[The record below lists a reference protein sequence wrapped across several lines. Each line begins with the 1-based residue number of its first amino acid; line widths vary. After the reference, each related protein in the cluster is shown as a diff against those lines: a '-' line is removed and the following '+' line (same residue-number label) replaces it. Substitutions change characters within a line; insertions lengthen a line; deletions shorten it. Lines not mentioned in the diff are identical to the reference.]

1 MKLSQRI
8 STVTPSATIAI
19 TTKAKQMQA
28 DGIDVVSFG
37 AGEPDFDTPQ
47 FIKDAAKAALD
58 EGDTKYNP
66 RQGAAVQR
74 AIAEKLRRENNLS
87 FEADQIIVTFG
98 GKHAIYDLCQVL
110 VDPGDRVLIP
120 APCWVSYP
128 EMVRLAGGEP
138 VLLPSTV
145 GEFKVTPQQILDAA
159 PGAKVL
165 ILNSPSN
172 PTGVTYTPQELAAIA
187 RAVARTDL
195 IVLSDEIYEKLVY
208 GDMEFAS
215 FLNVAPAGSDLAQRT
230 VLINGLSK
238 TYSMTGWRL
247 GWAAGPTDV
256 ISAMARLMSHETT
269 NPVSFAQAAALA
281 AYTDPAAPETVEAM
295 RIEFEKRGRHMADR
309 LNAIEGVT
317 CAEPTGAFYCFPD
330 VSSHYGRTFG
340 AVDVTDSLSFARA
353 ALDEAR
359 VALVP
364 GAPFGEDRC
373 VRLSFAT
380 SMAQIDEGLDRLEKL
395 LAAT

>member
-8 STVTPSATIAI
+8 STVPPSATIAI
-19 TTKAKQMQA
+19 TTQAKQMRA
-28 DGIDVVSFG
+28 EGIDVVSFG

-58 EGDTKYNP
+58 QGDTKYNP
-66 RQGAAVQR
+66 RHAPAVR
-74 AIAEKLRRENNLS
+74 SAIAEKLQRDNNLS
-87 FEADQIIVTFG
+87 FEPDQIVVTFG
-98 GKHAIYDLCQVL
+98 GKHALYNLCQVL

-128 EMVRLAGGEP
+128 EMVHLAGGEA

-145 GEFKVTPQQILDAA
+145 GEFKITPEQILQAA
-159 PGAKVL
+159 PGAKLL

-172 PTGVTYTPQELAAIA
+172 PTGVTYTPHELGEIAA
-187 RAVARTDL
+187 AVAQTDL

-215 FLNVAPAGSDLAQRT
+215 FLNVAPAGSDLAERT
-230 VLINGLSK
+230 ILVNGLSK

-256 ISAMARLMSHETT
+256 IAAMGRLMSHQTT
-269 NPVSFAQAAALA
+269 NPVSFALAAALA
-281 AYTDPAAPETVEAM
+281 AYTDPAGGETIEAM
-295 RIEFEKRGRHMADR
+295 RIEFEKRARRMAER
-309 LNAIEGVT
+309 LNAIDGVT
-317 CAEPTGAFYCFPD
+317 CVEPTGAFYCFPD
-330 VSSHYGRTFG
+330 VSSHYGRTLG
-340 AVDVTDSLSFARA
+340 AVDVMDSPSFARA

-380 SMAQIDEGLDRLEKL
+380 SMAQIDEGLDRLETL
-395 LAAT
+395 LTAT